1 MLLLVIVCRCAK
13 RLRSFCLQFVFICPN
28 NDTNFFSFHSTFIIA
43 DVFSRRW
50 YYIEFSAL
58 FRFFDYFFV
67 LFLLFAVN
75 VSHIVLDARVIIW
88 ACVLCYI
95 ILLLSLFYR
104 FFFFASINLFV
115 IDPPEF
121 FFPACRRWLDLQ
133 RDCARQGLWFLCVIS
148 TTKDRHKTITNVD
161 IYIFDLFLCFGRWSR

>member
-58 FRFFDYFFV
+58 FRFFDYFFCTLFVVCCECIAHCSGRSCDHLSVRFV
-67 LFLLFAVN
+67 LHYTSAVAFLSLLLLRFHKFICYR
-75 VSHIVLDARVIIW
+75 SARV
-88 ACVLCYI
+88 
-95 ILLLSLFYR
+95 
-104 FFFFASINLFV
+104 
-115 IDPPEF
+115 